1 MSKKNQNYTNR
12 KQNRF
17 QPERMH
23 GNVFVNN
30 SGKQWLPGESGRAAK
45 VERLLR
51 GTKEEKK
58 EITGN
63 MAGYKDSGVEWI
75 GAIPKG
81 WKVKR
86 LKYALTSIRN
96 GASDAAV
103 EYSPELPR
111 YVRITDID
119 DNGHLKQTGKQ
130 YLPKELA
137 KNFILDKKAVLI
149 ARVGNLG
156 KAMLFDPDKENE
168 VCALSGYLIEA
179 ITNPKVMNSKFLF
192 YFIKSS
198 AYMDWANRNFVQTT
212 IQNLSAG
219 RHKNLPVT
227 LPPLP
232 EQQRIA
238 DFLDT
243 KCSILDRTIDAVS
256 RQIEDLEKYKRA
268 LITKTVTKGI
278 CKKGE
283 PERAM
288 KDSGVEWIGEVPEE
302 WSVKPFKALA
312 GMKGSSEYTARDI
325 VDEGEGAILL
335 SPSNINDNKLNL
347 SKRTYISQK
356 KYDKSTT
363 KIQRGDLLFTK
374 TASVGK
380 CVIYDS
386 DEPAMP
392 NPQLVVLKNI
402 KCLPKF
408 LYYSMVSDVMQ
419 EPAKMYIYGSV
430 IPTISQLNL
439 GRIKIPVPSPEE
451 QQQIADYLDE
461 KCKNIDNR
469 VQKRK
474 QQLEWLKEY
483 KKSLI
488 FDYVTG
494 KKRV

>member
-17 QPERMH
+17 QPERMR

-30 SGKQWLPGESGRAAK
+30 SGKQWLPGENGRAAK

-51 GTKEEKK
+51 GVKEKKK
-58 EITGN
+58 EIAGN
-63 MAGYKDSGVEWI
+63 MAGYKDSGIEYI
-75 GAIPKG
+75 GQVPKD
-81 WKVKR
+81 WEVLR
-86 LKYALTSIRN
+86 LKNISNIYAAKEYLFGEWPVEKN
-96 GASDAAV
+96 GKP
-103 EYSPELPR
+103 YSPFGEWSSGNE
-111 YVRITDID
+111 VIITGRVGTIGQYEMLEKNPKKKILIN
-119 DNGHLKQTGKQ
+119 DNRLLIRPFTED
-130 YLPKELA
+130 YR
-137 KNFILDKKAVLI
+137 KKA
-149 ARVGNLG
+149 
-156 KAMLFDPDKENE
+156 
-168 VCALSGYLIEA
+168 LSH
-179 ITNPKVMNSKFLF
+179 FLF
-192 YFIKSS
+192 WAMAIVNLNDIITGS
-198 AYMDWANRNFVQTT
+198 AVPLITATSLLKKRVV
-212 IQNLSAG
+212 I
-219 RHKNLPVT
+219 
-227 LPPLP
+227 PPLP
-232 EQQRIA
+232 EQQRIS

-243 KCSILDRTIDAVS
+243 KCGILDRTIDAVS
-256 RQIEDLEKYKRA
+256 RQIEDLEKYKKA

-288 KDSGVEWIGEVPEE
+288 KDSGVEWIGKVPEE
-302 WSVKPFKALA
+302 WNVKPFKALA

-335 SPSNINDNKLNL
+335 SPSNINDNELNL

-408 LYYSMVSDVMQ
+408 LYYSMVSDVMHA
-419 EPAKMYIYGSV
+419 PTKMYVYGSV

-494 KKRV
+494 KKRIEE

>member
-17 QPERMH
+17 QPERMR

-30 SGKQWLPGESGRAAK
+30 SGKQWLPGENGKAAK

-51 GTKEEKK
+51 GIKEEKK
-58 EITGN
+58 EIAGN
-63 MAGYKDSGVEWI
+63 MAGYKDSGIEYI
-75 GAIPKG
+75 GQVPKD
-81 WKVKR
+81 WEVLR
-86 LKYALTSIRN
+86 LKNISNIYAAKEYLFGEWPVEKN
-96 GASDAAV
+96 GKP
-103 EYSPELPR
+103 YSPFGEWSSGNE
-111 YVRITDID
+111 VIITGRVGTIGQYEMLEKNPKKKILIN
-119 DNGHLKQTGKQ
+119 DNRLLIRPFTEN
-130 YLPKELA
+130 YR
-137 KNFILDKKAVLI
+137 KKA
-149 ARVGNLG
+149 
-156 KAMLFDPDKENE
+156 F
-168 VCALSGYLIEA
+168 SH
-179 ITNPKVMNSKFLF
+179 FLF
-192 YFIKSS
+192 WAMAIVNLNDIITGS
-198 AYMDWANRNFVQTT
+198 AVPLITATSLLKKRIV
-212 IQNLSAG
+212 
-219 RHKNLPVT
+219 V
-227 LPPLP
+227 PPLP

-243 KCSILDRTIDAVS
+243 KCGILDRTIDAVS
-256 RQIEDLEKYKRA
+256 QQIEDLEKYKRA

-288 KDSGVEWIGEVPEE
+288 KDSGVEWIGGIPEE
-302 WSVKPFKALA
+302 WNVKPFKALA

-325 VDEGEGAILL
+325 VDEGEGVILL

-419 EPAKMYIYGSV
+419 APTKMYVYGSV

-469 VQKRK
+469 VQKRR

-494 KKRV
+494 KKRVEE

>member
-17 QPERMH
+17 HPERMR

-30 SGKQWLPGESGRAAK
+30 SGKQWLPGENGRAAK
-45 VERLLR
+45 VERLLK
-51 GTKEEKK
+51 GAKEEKK
-58 EITGN
+58 EIAGN
-63 MAGYKDSGVEWI
+63 MAGYKDSGVEYI
-75 GAIPKG
+75 GQVPKD
-81 WKVKR
+81 WEVLR
-86 LKYALTSIRN
+86 LKNISNIYAAKEYLFGEWPVEKN
-96 GASDAAV
+96 GKP
-103 EYSPELPR
+103 YSPFGEWSSGNE
-111 YVRITDID
+111 VIITGRVGTIGQYEMLEKNPKKKILIN
-119 DNGHLKQTGKQ
+119 DNRLLIRPFTEN
-130 YLPKELA
+130 YR
-137 KNFILDKKAVLI
+137 KKA
-149 ARVGNLG
+149 
-156 KAMLFDPDKENE
+156 
-168 VCALSGYLIEA
+168 LSH
-179 ITNPKVMNSKFLF
+179 FLF
-192 YFIKSS
+192 WAMAIVNLNDIITGS
-198 AYMDWANRNFVQTT
+198 AVPLITATSLLKKRIV
-212 IQNLSAG
+212 
-219 RHKNLPVT
+219 V
-227 LPPLP
+227 PPLP

-243 KCSILDRTIDAVS
+243 KCGILDRTIDAVS
-256 RQIEDLEKYKRA
+256 RQIEDLEKYKKA

-288 KDSGVEWIGEVPEE
+288 KDSGVEWIGKVPEE
-302 WSVKPFKALA
+302 WNVKPFKALA

-335 SPSNINDNKLNL
+335 SPSNINDNELNL

-419 EPAKMYIYGSV
+419 APTKMYVYGSV

-461 KCKNIDNR
+461 KCKNIDDR

-494 KKRV
+494 KKRVEK

>member
-17 QPERMH
+17 QPKRML

-30 SGKQWLPGESGRAAK
+30 SGKQWLPGENGRAAK
-45 VERLLR
+45 IERLLR
-51 GTKEEKK
+51 GAIEEKK
-58 EITGN
+58 EIAGN

-75 GAIPKG
+75 GAIPEG
-81 WKVKR
+81 WNVSKVKHETSFIGSGTTPR
-86 LKYALTSIRN
+86 SGCLSFYENGTIPWIQSGDLYETSEVTDTKQKITAEALRSSSALKVYDKDFIAMAMYGSIGNIAISRIAACVNQACCCLRPNSKNNLNYMYYFLKTS
-96 GASDAAV
+96 
-103 EYSPELPR
+103 
-111 YVRITDID
+111 TD
-119 DNGHLKQTGKQ
+119 
-130 YLPKELA
+130 
-137 KNFILDKKAVLI
+137 NFKSKAMGAVLQNI
-149 ARVGNLG
+149 SQE
-156 KAMLFDPDKENE
+156 KIKKQD
-168 VCALSGYLIEA
+168 
-179 ITNPKVMNSKFLF
+179 FL
-192 YFIKSS
+192 
-198 AYMDWANRNFVQTT
+198 V
-212 IQNLSAG
+212 
-219 RHKNLPVT
+219 
-227 LPPLP
+227 PPLP

-243 KCSILDRTIDAVS
+243 KCGILDRTIDAVS
-256 RQIEDLEKYKRA
+256 RQIEDLEKYKKA

-419 EPAKMYIYGSV
+419 APTKMYVYGSV

>member
-17 QPERMH
+17 QPERMR

-30 SGKQWLPGESGRAAK
+30 SGKQWLPGENGRAAK

-51 GTKEEKK
+51 GVKEKKK
-58 EITGN
+58 EIAGN
-63 MAGYKDSGVEWI
+63 MAGYKDSGIEYI
-75 GAIPKG
+75 GQVPKD
-81 WKVKR
+81 WEVLR
-86 LKYALTSIRN
+86 LKNISNIYAAKEYLFGEWPVEKN
-96 GASDAAV
+96 GKP
-103 EYSPELPR
+103 YSPFGEWSSGNE
-111 YVRITDID
+111 VIITGRVGTIGQYEMLEKNPKKKILIN
-119 DNGHLKQTGKQ
+119 DNRLLIRPFTED
-130 YLPKELA
+130 YR
-137 KNFILDKKAVLI
+137 KKA
-149 ARVGNLG
+149 
-156 KAMLFDPDKENE
+156 
-168 VCALSGYLIEA
+168 LSH
-179 ITNPKVMNSKFLF
+179 FLF
-192 YFIKSS
+192 WAMAIVNLNDIITGS
-198 AYMDWANRNFVQTT
+198 AVPLITATSLLKKRVV
-212 IQNLSAG
+212 I
-219 RHKNLPVT
+219 
-227 LPPLP
+227 PPLP
-232 EQQRIA
+232 EQQRIS

-243 KCSILDRTIDAVS
+243 KCGILDRTIDAVS
-256 RQIEDLEKYKRA
+256 RQIEDLEKYKKA
-268 LITKTVTKGI
+268 LIIKTVTKGI

-419 EPAKMYIYGSV
+419 APAKMYVYGSV

-469 VQKRK
+469 VKKRR

-494 KKRV
+494 KKRVEK

>member
-17 QPERMH
+17 QPERMR

-30 SGKQWLPGESGRAAK
+30 SGKQWLPGENGRAAK

-51 GTKEEKK
+51 WVKEKKK
-58 EITGN
+58 EIAGN
-63 MAGYKDSGVEWI
+63 MAGYKDSGIEYI
-75 GAIPKG
+75 GQVPKD
-81 WKVKR
+81 WEVLR
-86 LKYALTSIRN
+86 LKNISNIYAAKEYLFGEWPVEKN
-96 GASDAAV
+96 GKP
-103 EYSPELPR
+103 YSPFGEWSSGNE
-111 YVRITDID
+111 VIITGRVGTIGQYEMLEKNPKKKILIN
-119 DNGHLKQTGKQ
+119 DNRLLIRPFTED
-130 YLPKELA
+130 YR
-137 KNFILDKKAVLI
+137 KKA
-149 ARVGNLG
+149 
-156 KAMLFDPDKENE
+156 
-168 VCALSGYLIEA
+168 LSH
-179 ITNPKVMNSKFLF
+179 FLF
-192 YFIKSS
+192 WAMAIVNLNDIITGS
-198 AYMDWANRNFVQTT
+198 AVPLITATSLLKKRVV
-212 IQNLSAG
+212 I
-219 RHKNLPVT
+219 
-227 LPPLP
+227 PPLP
-232 EQQRIA
+232 EQQRIS

-243 KCSILDRTIDAVS
+243 KCGILDRTIDAVS
-256 RQIEDLEKYKRA
+256 RQIEDLEKYKKA
-268 LITKTVTKGI
+268 LIIKTVTKGI

-419 EPAKMYIYGSV
+419 APAKMYVYGSV

-469 VQKRK
+469 VKKRR

-494 KKRV
+494 KKRVEK